1 MEWQRET
8 IGIERIGG
16 RAKIAD
22 YSGLGTGKTN
32 HFVTVMGSKNI
43 GKYFVLAN
51 ISYFAIGQ
59 QDNSKHSRGEWT
71 LAVSRPLKGSLS
83 AVGEIYGHSRLREMN
98 VPFTTSTWALTYGVN
113 RTLVLDAGAVVG
125 FTSGPGA
132 PGNAAFV
139 GIMYAFG
146 TLYRPHHFPPA
157 GVQRV
162 P

>member
-22 YSGLGTGKTN
+22 YSGLGTGKTD

-43 GKYFVLAN
+43 GEYLLAN

-59 QDNSKHSRGEWT
+59 QDDSRYWT
-71 LAVSRPLKGSLS
+71 QGRDRIYCRPWH
-83 AVGEIYGHSRLREMN
+83 ARECC
-98 VPFTTSTWALTYGVN
+98 
-113 RTLVLDAGAVVG
+113 
-125 FTSGPGA
+125 
-132 PGNAAFV
+132 FV
-139 GIMYAFG
+139 GITYAFG
-146 TLYRPHHFPPA
+146 TLYRPHHFPAA

>member
-1 MEWQRET
+1 MEWQPET

-22 YSGLGTGKTN
+22 YSGLGTGKTD
-32 HFVTVMGSKNI
+32 HFVIVMGSKNI
-43 GKYFVLAN
+43 GKYFVPAN

-59 QDNSKHSRGEWT
+59 PDNSKHSRGEWT
-71 LAVSRPLKGSLS
+71 FAVSRRLKSSLS
-83 AVGEIYGHSRLREMN
+83 AGEIYGDSRLDEMN
-98 VPFTTSTWALTYGVN
+98 VPFTTSTWALTCGVN
-113 RTLVLDAGAVVG
+113 RKLVLDAGAVIG
-125 FTSGPGA
+125 LTSGLGP

-139 GIMYAFG
+139 GITYAFG
-146 TLYRPHHFPPA
+146 TLYRPHHFPAA